1 MWPSDK
7 EQASAELLQHD
18 DTLAL
23 VHTSK
28 DDGDSAGGEGSP
40 HFPHVSG
47 KEVLGGARGSSVHSS
62 DVVDKLLGTD
72 YMGASILG
80 ASSFSSHRELGIFW
94 QLLSYVG
101 ASSLMSQVFSK
112 TYKGR
117 TVL

>member
-1 MWPSDK
+1 M
-7 EQASAELLQHD
+7 
-18 DTLAL
+18 
-23 VHTSK
+23 
-28 DDGDSAGGEGSP
+28 
-40 HFPHVSG
+40 SG

-72 YMGASILG
+72 YTGASILG

-117 TVL
+117 TVLREVSVSLTQDYPPIIATKGVFTKVHCRGSSP